1 MQDLLMQNHIISF
14 EDYQK
19 ATGYE
24 RQERVDY
31 FKQSKNDL
39 EKETESDDDSE
50 SMVSVA
56 SFDQ

>member
-1 MQDLLMQNHIISF
+1 MQNHIISF